1 MLADRLRQV
10 RLARGFSLEALA
22 ATMGGIVTKQALSK
36 YERGKSVPSHRVL
49 HKLAAAL
56 QAKASYLWSEPSV
69 EVVFYAFR
77 KRARLSRTEQERIK
91 SIVCQELEQRVR
103 LQELIQPEDGINI
116 PVESLAVCTT
126 EDIERAA
133 EKCREEWE
141 LGIDPVA
148 NVTDVLEAH
157 SVHVLEVDAD
167 ERFDGLSAVVH
178 GRDQQRQPRAAGVV
192 ARRGL
197 PRDRQRLSLL
207 HELAHLLLKILP
219 PLDAEK
225 AAYRFAGAFLA
236 PASMIRR
243 EIGEKR
249 SFLQPGELLLWKER
263 LGMSIQA
270 LLYRLRD
277 LDVITQSHYREWCVH
292 INRLG
297 WRKQEPQERSPERP
311 AWLYRTVLRAL
322 SEDVITRQ
330 EAQDMLG
337 EDIEG
342 EEPISLVTR
351 RNFMKL
357 PIDERR
363 RILARQAEKLQ
374 HHYDEDS
381 TWRELG
387 GGDVVEHDE

>member
-1 MLADRLRQV
+1 M
-10 RLARGFSLEALA
+10 
-22 ATMGGIVTKQALSK
+22 
-36 YERGKSVPSHRVL
+36 
-49 HKLAAAL
+49 
-56 QAKASYLWSEPSV
+56 
-69 EVVFYAFR
+69 
-77 KRARLSRTEQERIK
+77 
-91 SIVCQELEQRVR
+91 
-103 LQELIQPEDGINI
+103 
-116 PVESLAVCTT
+116 ESLAVCTT

-178 GRDQQRQPRAAGVV
+178 GRDQQRQPRAAAVV

-249 SFLQPGELLLWKER
+249 SFLQPGELPS
-263 LGMSIQA
+263 G
-270 LLYRLRD
+270 
-277 LDVITQSHYREWCVH
+277 
-292 INRLG
+292 
-297 WRKQEPQERSPERP
+297 RSVS
-311 AWLYRTVLRAL
+311 A
-322 SEDVITRQ
+322 
-330 EAQDMLG
+330 
-337 EDIEG
+337 
-342 EEPISLVTR
+342 
-351 RNFMKL
+351 
-357 PIDERR
+357 
-363 RILARQAEKLQ
+363 
-374 HHYDEDS
+374 
-381 TWRELG
+381 
-387 GGDVVEHDE
+387 